1 MQHPTSMKPLS
12 VLLAGL
18 VLSVAASGAMAQVTP
33 APTNSTNSTNST
45 TVGVTP
51 QDAAEASRKAVPRAD
66 TGTLV
71 RTGDTAT
78 DKAKMASDKASSNAT
93 PAPMPAATAPAAN
106 AAPNT
111 MTTNTAPAMQRTKA
125 RAPRADRN

>member
-33 APTNSTNSTNST
+33 ATTNSTNST

-71 RTGDTAT
+71 RTGETAT

-93 PAPMPAATAPAAN
+93 PAPMPAATAPAAT
-106 AAPNT
+106 ATPNT
-111 MTTNTAPAMQRTKA
+111 MTTNTAPAMQRTQP